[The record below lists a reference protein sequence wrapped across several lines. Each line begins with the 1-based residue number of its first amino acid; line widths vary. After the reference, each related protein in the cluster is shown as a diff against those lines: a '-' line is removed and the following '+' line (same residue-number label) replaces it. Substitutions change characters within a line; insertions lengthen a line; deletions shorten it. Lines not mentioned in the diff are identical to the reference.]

1 MDCQTIIKNNIRL
14 NKNRRIG
21 TVIFVVEGN
30 KTEVNLLKKIFSEI
44 LDYTFVSENRDGK
57 RLKFKSRHDKYSIIY
72 VFNSENSNIKSIDD
86 DELEE
91 HLSEEIRKLYDEN
104 FSIANSAIFYIFD
117 RDLKSNRIEVV
128 EHLIKKYTSSREAE
142 DYGLQG
148 LLLLSYPAVEAYIC
162 ECLVDKYYKHDFLL
176 GVTLKKY
183 LQNRQIKI
191 EDIKEKNVIK
201 AVKSM
206 HKTLRHIGVNSYDI
220 DNFYNA
226 NKAILDIQETY
237 ASDNGDYKILSLI
250 SVALIDLGII
260 EVIEDEQWWLY
271 S

>member
-1 MDCQTIIKNNIRL
+1 MDCQTIIKNKIRL

-57 RLKFKSRHDKYSIIY
+57 RMKFKNRHDKYSVIY
-72 VFNSENSNIKSIDD
+72 VFNSENSNIKSIDNE
-86 DELEE
+86 ELEE
-91 HLSEEIRKLYDEN
+91 TLSEEIRRLYDEN

-128 EHLIKKYTSSREAE
+128 EQMIEKYTSSRESTG
-142 DYGLQG
+142 YGLQG

-162 ECLVDKYYKHDFLL
+162 ECLVEKYYKHDFLL
-176 GVTLKKY
+176 GITLKRY
-183 LQNRQIKI
+183 LQNRQIKL
-191 EDIKEKNVIK
+191 EDIKERNVIR

-206 HKTLRHIGVNSYDI
+206 HKTLNHIGVDSYDI
-220 DNFYNA
+220 DNFYDA
-226 NKAILDIQETY
+226 NKSILDIQERY
-237 ASDNGDYKILSLI
+237 VSDKGDYKILSLI
-250 SVALIDLGII
+250 SIALIDLGII
-260 EVIEDEQWWLY
+260 EVIENEQR
-271 S
+271 